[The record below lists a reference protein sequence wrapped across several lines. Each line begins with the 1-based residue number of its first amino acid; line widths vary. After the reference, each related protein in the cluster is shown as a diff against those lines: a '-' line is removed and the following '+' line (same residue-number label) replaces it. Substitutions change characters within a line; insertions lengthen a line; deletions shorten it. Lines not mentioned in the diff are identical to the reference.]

1 MWSQSW
7 GHSFTGSI
15 WTWFL
20 FCQNL
25 VLTGEASNW
34 DEEVSFSNPESPS
47 LEAFSLN
54 SAWKLCRSLFSSP
67 LLMFFYG
74 WCLKTHLWLS
84 AFFLKASL
92 GRPTASLGIPHI
104 PDGASSL
111 GIPHIPDGASSLGI
125 PISQTEPHHWAFPI
139 SQTEPHHWAFP
150 ISQTEPHHWA
160 FPMSQTEPHRWASHV
175 PDGAS
180 LLASPADDGASPPAC
195 RSSFLNALPTFTNV
209 PFAVPSAV
217 SSTHSPDC
225 CQHALSFCYGST
237 LFLIPDIVFSYLF
250 CLIRPELSG
259 LKQNYYLL
267 KTLQPELDFL
277 LIWLGI
283 IHATTDIRRLNWGWP
298 PKKSGVT
305 GIDGGQL
312 YIVALQAD
320 SPAEK
325 LDLFT
330 WCLRA
335 PRDWEQKH
343 PGLLESMQRAGTAA
357 LLRVPSVKASPRARE
372 ISFTCW

>member
-7 GHSFTGSI
+7 GHSFIGSI
-15 WTWFL
+15 WIWFL
-20 FCQNL
+20 FCQNF

-34 DEEVSFSNPESPS
+34 DEAVSFSNPESPS

-54 SAWKLCRSLFSSP
+54 SAWKLCSSLFSSP
-67 LLMFFYG
+67 LLMLFYG

-104 PDGASSL
+104 PDGASL
-111 GIPHIPDGASSLGI
+111 GIPISEMEPHHWASPYPRRSLVTGHSPCPRRSLVAGRPHVPDGASSLGV
-125 PISQTEPHHWAFPI
+125 
-139 SQTEPHHWAFP
+139 
-150 ISQTEPHHWA
+150 
-160 FPMSQTEPHRWASHV
+160 PMSQMEPHCLSRQQMMAPLPQPAGAGSWV
-175 PDGAS
+175 LFQAS
-180 LLASPADDGASPPAC
+180 LM
-195 RSSFLNALPTFTNV
+195 FLLLFLQQCPQPIPQT
-209 PFAVPSAV
+209 AV
-217 SSTHSPDC
+217 SMLWVSVD
-225 CQHALSFCYGST
+225 ST

-267 KTLQPELDFL
+267 KTLQAELDFL

-283 IHATTDIRRLNWGWP
+283 IHATTDTRRLNWGWP

-312 YIVALQAD
+312 YIVSLQAD